1 MSNTAHTTVSPATI
15 SAVGEVLATA
25 TDGMT
30 ARKIANTSGLT
41 LAEAANALKVMA
53 EDGTATVTPDSDN
66 PTRRTA
72 DRWSLTPADATTPE
86 ADPTDTDT
94 GTTDTGTTDTTDT
107 GTTDPATADGDPAP
121 ATADG
126 TEAPTDDTTEP
137 PTPDTETTDGT
148 ATPDDGDAPAP
159 PVVFPEPGNK
169 DHMKI
174 IMVAGMLGTDGVT
187 AAHIAAETGL
197 RTVVVGKVLTAMELA
212 GAAVLT
218 PAADHT
224 QSHTWTRGDGEL
236 SAVSL
241 VNTPTNLIE
250 CPECHHRFSPART
263 AAARRIGTAPG
274 VNSDGGRVLGKNE
287 LRDMV
292 AAFLTE
298 HPGHEFSP
306 TDISKVIGR
315 SSGAIS
321 NALAKLVVTSVAT
334 ITNEAPMRYALV
346 ADTADEPAAEA
357 A

>member
-15 SAVGEVLATA
+15 SAIGEVLATA

-41 LAEAANALKVMA
+41 LAEAATALKVMA

-86 ADPTDTDT
+86 GDPTGT
-94 GTTDTGTTDTTDT
+94 GTTDTGTGTTDT
-107 GTTDPATADGDPAP
+107 GTIDPATADGDPAP

-126 TEAPTDDTTEP
+126 TEAPT
-137 PTPDTETTDGT
+137 PDTETTDDTATPDGT
-148 ATPDDGDAPAP
+148 VTPDDGDAPAA

-187 AAHIAAETGL
+187 AAHVAAETGL
-197 RTVVVGKVLTAMELA
+197 RTVVVGKVLAAMELA

-274 VNSDGGRVLGKNE
+274 LNSDGGRVLGKNE

-292 AAFLTE
+292 TAFLTE
-298 HPGHEFSP
+298 HPGHEFTP
-306 TDISKVIGR
+306 TDISKVINR

-346 ADTADEPAAEA
+346 ADTTADTTAEA

>member
-1 MSNTAHTTVSPATI
+1 MSTTAPTTVSPATI

-41 LAEAANALKVMA
+41 LAEAATALKAMA
-53 EDGTATVTPDSDN
+53 EDGTATVTPDADN

-72 DRWSLTPADATTPE
+72 DRWSLTPADATTTPE

-94 GTTDTGTTDTTDT
+94 TDTG
-107 GTTDPATADGDPAP
+107 DPATVNGDPAP
-121 ATADG
+121 ATADS
-126 TEAPTDDTTEP
+126 TEAPTDDTTESA
-137 PTPDTETTDGT
+137 TLDTETPDSE
-148 ATPDDGDAPAP
+148 TPDDGNAPAA

-224 QSHTWTRGDGEL
+224 ESHTWTRGDGEL

-263 AAARRIGTAPG
+263 AAARRTGTAPG
-274 VNSDGGRVLGKNE
+274 INSDGGRVLGKNE

-298 HPGHEFSP
+298 HPGHEFTP
-306 TDISKVIGR
+306 TDISKVINR

-321 NALAKLVVTSVAT
+321 NALAKLVVTGVAT

-346 ADTADEPAAEA
+346 SDTTAEPAAEA